1 MYGRKYGCMDGNLPS
16 LLIYEMSNTSFL
28 CSVLDWGSMMP
39 LLFPLLLLPKWWKLT
54 IQMTVLLS
62 KASPSGSDPQLCSIN
77 ETFSPLDSGT
87 PHYLGS
93 SPKLL
98 ATFSLASLHSLPPPK
113 SYGPILVRLLTPF
126 KLGGN
131 AVIIAMNFFGDV
143 FRVNT

>member
-1 MYGRKYGCMDGNLPS
+1 MLSVRCMYGWKYGCMDGNLPS

-87 PHYLGS
+87 PYCLGS

-98 ATFSLASLHSLPPPK
+98 ATFSLASLHSLPPP
-113 SYGPILVRLLTPF
+113 LRVRDPLLFIYSPHSNWGEM
-126 KLGGN
+126 LSL
-131 AVIIAMNFFGDV
+131 
-143 FRVNT
+143 